1 MQEAALY
8 ADRLSVNLEIPTESG
23 LKLLA
28 PEKNREDMLNPM
40 RYIQKGI
47 IQYED
52 EKKILKKSSQICSG
66 WTIYAD
72 DCRGYE

>member
-1 MQEAALY
+1 MKSIPGASDELMQEAALY

-28 PEKNREDMLNPM
+28 PEKNRQDMLSPM

-47 IQYED
+47 SQYQD
-52 EKKILKKSSQICSG
+52 EK
-66 WTIYAD
+66 
-72 DCRGYE
+72 RF